1 MLLGCRAPLQRD
13 SRCHRRRFRLHRR
26 LARQPYLR
34 AGLFRQDWPCGSRGG
49 DLRPEQGHV
58 RRAPQRVLEHARPD
72 DTQLPGPGPRPPVP
86 LGDLLPQPRAGGGGP
101 PVGRPGAAVL
111 QEADRDRDRPRHP
124 LLESGGIS
132 PALLRQAPGP
142 LLLPLHP
149 WLGAR
154 GAGRSHYLTIAQRR
168 RRRLSL
174 PTVRCDH
181 CAQEVPDG
189 VFCTRCGA
197 HQGTTKES
205 GDAKSREHRYAAHPG
220 EHVAHPAIFT
230 TLFPHLGHHKIHE
243 FRWAF
248 IAGLAGVLVL
258 YLAGL
263 ITAAILVS
271 AFLVPVLY
279 LIYLYEAQ
287 VYRDEPALVLGFTIG
302 GGVVVGIVVTLFE
315 RLIYNPFQY
324 APNPL
329 SGAGLSIGALLILG
343 LVMPLIQ
350 EALKPIPAFFLP
362 NRADFP
368 ETVDGLVFGVAAGL
382 GFSVAETLIGFS
394 STLTSLP
401 AQSTPGNWIYDLATL
416 AIFQPL
422 LQGSAT
428 GMIVATIWRFRRG
441 RLAGREIGAVAMA
454 VIAHIAFSTGTVL
467 MKDASVNPLF
477 ILIWQ
482 AVVGSL
488 LIYIRYLLHYSLLE
502 EAAHMGFAET
512 VCPNCHMHIVASGFC
527 PNCGMALS
535 AVPGAVRRSRKPR
548 AEPVAPA
555 SKAKAK

>member
-1 MLLGCRAPLQRD
+1 M
-13 SRCHRRRFRLHRR
+13 
-26 LARQPYLR
+26 
-34 AGLFRQDWPCGSRGG
+34 
-49 DLRPEQGHV
+49 
-58 RRAPQRVLEHARPD
+58 
-72 DTQLPGPGPRPPVP
+72 
-86 LGDLLPQPRAGGGGP
+86 
-101 PVGRPGAAVL
+101 
-111 QEADRDRDRPRHP
+111 
-124 LLESGGIS
+124 
-132 PALLRQAPGP
+132 
-142 LLLPLHP
+142 
-149 WLGAR
+149 
-154 GAGRSHYLTIAQRR
+154 
-168 RRRLSL
+168 
-174 PTVRCDH
+174 RCDH
-181 CAQEVPDG
+181 CAQDVPDG

-205 GDAKSREHRYAAHPG
+205 GDAKTREHRYAAHPG
-220 EHVAHPAIFT
+220 EHVAQPSIFT

-248 IAGLAGVLVL
+248 IAGLAGVVIL

-302 GGVVVGIVVTLFE
+302 GGVLIGIAVTLFE
-315 RLIYNPFQY
+315 RLIYNPLQY
-324 APNPL
+324 NPNPL
-329 SGAGLSIGALLILG
+329 SGATVSIGAVLVLG
-343 LVMPLIQ
+343 LIVPVIQ
-350 EALKPIPAFFLP
+350 EAVKPIPAFFLP

-382 GFSVAETLIGFS
+382 GFGLAETLVGFS
-394 STLTSLP
+394 SALTSLP
-401 AQSTPGNWIYDLATL
+401 PHVSPGNWIYDLATI

-422 LQGSAT
+422 LQGSTT

-441 RLAGREIGAVAMA
+441 RLARREIGGVAMA
-454 VIAHIAFSTGTVL
+454 VLAHIAYSSGTVVL
-467 MKDASVNPLF
+467 RDTASNPLF

-482 AVVGSL
+482 GAIVGSL
-488 LIYIRYLLHYSLLE
+488 LIYIRYLLHYSLLD

-535 AVPGAVRRSRKPR
+535 AAPTSVRRGRRPR
-548 AEPVAPA
+548 VEPATKKK
-555 SKAKAK
+555 SSTKAT